1 MFSFVLILMTLPIQL
16 FLIILMSLN
25 LKEFGLFRQ
34 LRVGHKGEGFY
45 VYKIKTMISS
55 SAQITND
62 KGVASLSDNRI
73 TRVGSVLRRLHIDEL
88 PQLFSVLTGKM
99 SFIGPR
105 PEVTSIME
113 TLRFEDFESWT
124 KVRPGLISPATL
136 SFINEEELLE
146 DEKDPLNVYLTE
158 ILPIKVKMNKEYSDD
173 ISFSKDLKIFFNYLW
188 KIIKND

>member
-1 MFSFVLILMTLPIQL
+1 
-16 FLIILMSLN
+16 MSIN

-34 LRVGHKGEGFY
+34 LRIGHRGKEFY
-45 VYKIKTMISS
+45 VYKVKTMISNS
-55 SAQITND
+55 THNIND

-73 TRVGSVLRRLHIDEL
+73 TKVGSILRRLHVDEL
-88 PQLFSVLTGKM
+88 PQLFSVFIGKM

-113 TLRFEDFESWT
+113 TLSFEDFESWT
-124 KVRPGLISPATL
+124 SVKPGLISPATL

-146 DEKDPLNVYLTE
+146 DENDPLEVYLTE

>member
-1 MFSFVLILMTLPIQL
+1 
-16 FLIILMSLN
+16 
-25 LKEFGLFRQ
+25 
-34 LRVGHKGEGFY
+34 
-45 VYKIKTMISS
+45 
-55 SAQITND
+55 
-62 KGVASLSDNRI
+62 
-73 TRVGSVLRRLHIDEL
+73 
-88 PQLFSVLTGKM
+88 M

-113 TLRFEDFESWT
+113 TLSFEDFESWT
-124 KVRPGLISPATL
+124 SVKPGLISPATL

-146 DEKDPLNVYLTE
+146 DEDDPLEVYLTE